1 MSSHENLDPG
11 HKNRLTDVDLP
22 RFAGEGLFDR
32 LARAVCHAGVL
43 PRKELYE
50 SWEMARR
57 VHRLL
62 RRRRRRR
69 VVDLACGHGLL
80 GAILVILD
88 GGDDGLESGQGID
101 PRPPASSSTLL
112 TVLRQD
118 FARAARFEVIAGRI
132 EDAVIGA
139 DDVVVSCHAC
149 GALTDAVIGRA
160 VDAHAFVAVLPCCHV
175 LPHRSEKPNPLAG
188 WLDGCLAID
197 VDRAHRLAAAGY
209 EVHTGN
215 IDPAITP
222 KNRLL
227 IGWPNG

>member
-1 MSSHENLDPG
+1 VSSHENLDPG

-57 VHRLL
+57 VHRHL

-69 VVDLACGHGLL
+69 VIDLACGHGLL
-80 GAILVILD
+80 GAMLVILD
-88 GGDDGLESGQGID
+88 GGAGGLEGGQGID
-101 PRPPASSSTLL
+101 PRPPASSTSLL
-112 TVLRQD
+112 AALRTD
-118 FARAARFEVIAGRI
+118 FARVARFDVVTGGIA
-132 EDAVIGA
+132 DAVIGA
-139 DDVVVSCHAC
+139 DDIVVSCHAC
-149 GALTDAVIGRA
+149 GALTDDVIAVA
-160 VDAHAFVAVLPCCHV
+160 VAARAFVAVLPCCHV

-188 WLDGCLAID
+188 WLDGSLAID

-209 EVHTGN
+209 GVHTSS

-227 IGWPNG
+227 IAWPNE